1 MENVKRLL
9 AKLRRDVSGATMLE
23 WTLLLAVIV
32 LPSYAIIRMAL
43 SVLVAHYRLIVTL
56 NGLPFP

>member
-1 MENVKRLL
+1 MKRLL
-9 AKLRRDVSGATMLE
+9 VKLRRDVSGATALE

-43 SVLVAHYRLIVTL
+43 DLLVAHYQLIVTL